1 MSFDIISMPKY
12 DDAQTQY
19 YTYVIPYDIFSASI
33 PITAKDPDVSG
44 TVLQSLAILSDYY
57 VTPAYYDITITGKG
71 LRDEESAEMLDI
83 ILGSTVYDL
92 ARMYD
97 WGTVASG
104 LANNII
110 AQLEFPSFYA
120 KRETATVA
128 ALEKTIE
135 AFTANKN

>member
-1 MSFDIISMPKY
+1 MPKY
-12 DDAQTQY
+12 DDAQEQY
-19 YTYVIPYDIFSASI
+19 YTYVIPYDIFSASV
-33 PITAKDPDVSG
+33 PVTVKDPDVSG
-44 TVLQSLAILSDYY
+44 TVLQAIAILSDYY

-104 LANNII
+104 LTNNII
-110 AQLEFPSFYA
+110 AQKEFPSFYA
-120 KRETATVA
+120 KLETKTTA

-135 AFTANKN
+135 VFAANKN